1 MELIPHMQVLYT
13 SSDSKN
19 TLASWGIRGV
29 AFALDLALLL
39 TLVGVVDYFTF
50 SSDEEALLLKP
61 ERLLHLVLG
70 WLYFVGAE
78 TSFVQAT
85 FGKHLL
91 RLQVTSSAGGR
102 ISLKQAT
109 VRYFTKPLT
118 LVVIVLRYL
127 TGIVP
132 ASRHTFHDRLAQAQ
146 VVLR

>member
-1 MELIPHMQVLYT
+1 MLYT

-19 TLASWGIRGV
+19 RLASWGTRGV

-39 TLVGVVDYFTF
+39 TLIGVADYFTF

-61 ERLLHLVLG
+61 ERLLHLLLG
-70 WLYFVGAE
+70 WLYFVGSE
-78 TSFVQAT
+78 TSFIQAT

-91 RLQVTSSAGGR
+91 SLRVTSSAGGR

-109 VRYFTKPLT
+109 VRYFTKPFT

-127 TGIVP
+127 TGVVP
-132 ASRHTFHDRLAQAQ
+132 ASRQTFHDRLAQAQ